1 MKTYQCRRANKLT
14 PGIQDLEDLGELNIL
29 KDGKSLLNELWPHDA
44 VWNQLESIEADRADM
59 AAIKL
64 WLQTSFFNQSYLVN
78 PDTGLSQRKCEML
91 WDESDSII
99 EVIESTGSC
108 DDIVRI
114 YRIDFDFDHGFHAL
128 LLSKVLVSDL
138 PFKVTRLEFIEDN
151 E

>member
-1 MKTYQCRRANKLT
+1 MKTYQCRRANKQT

-44 VWNQLESIEADRADM
+44 VWNQLESIEADRADL

-64 WLQTSFFNQSYLVN
+64 WLQTTFYNQSYLVS

-91 WDESDSII
+91 WDESDSMI
-99 EVIESTGSC
+99 EVIESNGPC

>member
-1 MKTYQCRRANKLT
+1 MKTFQCRRANKLT

-44 VWNQLESIEADRADM
+44 LWNLLEPIDADRADM

-64 WLQTSFFNQSYLVN
+64 WLKSSFYNQSYLVSL
-78 PDTGLSQRKCEML
+78 DTGLSQRKCEL
-91 WDESDSII
+91 VWDESDCMI
-99 EVIESTGSC
+99 EVVESNGTC
-108 DDIVRI
+108 DEIVRI

>member
-1 MKTYQCRRANKLT
+1 MKTFQCRRANKLT

-29 KDGKSLLNELWPHDA
+29 KDGKSLLNELWSHDA
-44 VWNQLESIEADRADM
+44 VWNQLEPIDADRADL

-64 WLQTSFFNQSYLVN
+64 WLQTSFYNQSYLVS
-78 PDTGLSQRKCEML
+78 PDTGLSQRKCELL

-99 EVIESTGSC
+99 EVIESNGTC
-108 DDIVRI
+108 DEIVRI